1 MLEDENVKAIVGNFR
16 DITERKLAE
25 EKIEKSEKRFRAIIE
40 NNVDAIALLD
50 EKGKVLYHSPGAERM
65 LGYTQNETTGKTGS
79 DFFHPD
85 DIAGMLDRLQT
96 ALNNPG
102 KPIFRTNRMRHKD
115 GHYLWMEGTTT
126 NLLEDENVRAFVGNF
141 HDITE
146 RKLAEE
152 KLVHANRLYAFI
164 SQINQTIVHVT
175 DKHTLF
181 KKACN
186 IAVDTGKY
194 QMAWIGE
201 VDTLQKIISLTESA
215 GIPGEALPLF
225 NSVRYD
231 ENGPQER
238 AIETEAYYVCNDVG
252 NDLETISWKPFA
264 TRYGLHSCM
273 LLPIKKAGIVV
284 ATFNLY
290 SSELNLF
297 DEQEI
302 RLLQEVSGDISFA
315 LDVFEKERH
324 KKEIEDKIIHSELRL
339 KQAQAIAQLGSWEL
353 DFETGVA
360 IWSEE
365 FCKIHGLPTYDNI
378 QTYQSWISL
387 IHPEDLAHAKR
398 ITNEGRRKLANF
410 NLHHRIVRKDGAIR
424 AIYSQA
430 EFIFNAAGAPIG
442 LHGVSHDITEMKDSE
457 KALAQ
462 SEANLRQLMDLI
474 PQGIFAKD
482 FNGQYIFVNK
492 NFAASYGLTAEEM
505 INKSILETIP
515 AENEA
520 AAFLEQD
527 REVILSGVPKIIPE
541 HPFIDHFGNKHI
553 FHTVK
558 VPYTVAGTNKK
569 AALGVTI
576 DITQQK
582 KAEAERT
589 KIIADI
595 VRRNND
601 LEQFSHIVSHNLRA
615 PVANILGLVDIM
627 QNIGI
632 SEAEETIVTEGIHTA
647 AQNLDMVIRDINNI
661 LDLKSAVNEK
671 RELVNLDQ
679 LLQAVMLT
687 IGSSASDESIEIT
700 GNFSEVEEIFT
711 VKSYLYSIF
720 FNLISNSIKY
730 KCADKPALIKIT
742 TERTPKGVVIK
753 FKDNGLGINLEKERE
768 FVFGL
773 YKRFHLHKEGK
784 GIGLFLVKTHVESL
798 GGEITISS
806 IVNRGTLFNIEFGI
820 DNLVQH

>member
-1 MLEDENVKAIVGNFR
+1 
-16 DITERKLAE
+16 
-25 EKIEKSEKRFRAIIE
+25 
-40 NNVDAIALLD
+40 
-50 EKGKVLYHSPGAERM
+50 
-65 LGYTQNETTGKTGS
+65 
-79 DFFHPD
+79 
-85 DIAGMLDRLQT
+85 
-96 ALNNPG
+96 
-102 KPIFRTNRMRHKD
+102 
-115 GHYLWMEGTTT
+115 
-126 NLLEDENVRAFVGNF
+126 
-141 HDITE
+141 
-146 RKLAEE
+146 
-152 KLVHANRLYAFI
+152 
-164 SQINQTIVHVT
+164 
-175 DKHTLF
+175 
-181 KKACN
+181 
-186 IAVDTGKY
+186 
-194 QMAWIGE
+194 
-201 VDTLQKIISLTESA
+201 
-215 GIPGEALPLF
+215 
-225 NSVRYD
+225 
-231 ENGPQER
+231 
-238 AIETEAYYVCNDVG
+238 
-252 NDLETISWKPFA
+252 
-264 TRYGLHSCM
+264 
-273 LLPIKKAGIVV
+273 
-284 ATFNLY
+284 
-290 SSELNLF
+290 
-297 DEQEI
+297 
-302 RLLQEVSGDISFA
+302 
-315 LDVFEKERH
+315 
-324 KKEIEDKIIHSELRL
+324 
-339 KQAQAIAQLGSWEL
+339 
-353 DFETGVA
+353 
-360 IWSEE
+360 
-365 FCKIHGLPTYDNI
+365 
-378 QTYQSWISL
+378 
-387 IHPEDLAHAKR
+387 
-398 ITNEGRRKLANF
+398 
-410 NLHHRIVRKDGAIR
+410 
-424 AIYSQA
+424 
-430 EFIFNAAGAPIG
+430 
-442 LHGVSHDITEMKDSE
+442 
-457 KALAQ
+457 
-462 SEANLRQLMDLI
+462 MDLI